1 VTSSEHDFNR
11 DVYRRVIAAV
21 SNGDADALDDL
32 LAPDMVDHN
41 PLPGQAPGSS
51 GFAEWMASA
60 RASFPDFQG
69 TIEEAVAEG
78 DLVAGRVTWR
88 GTQSGPF
95 LVVPPTGRVV
105 EITAFHLVRFASG
118 RVLDWWGTADLLG
131 ALLALGG
138 QVVWAPVQKDSRDG
152 PML

>member
-1 VTSSEHDFNR
+1 MTSGEHDLNR
-11 DVYRRVIAAV
+11 DVYRGVIAAV
-21 SNGDADALDDL
+21 SDGDVDALNAL

-41 PLPGQAPGSS
+41 PMPGQSTGSS
-51 GFAEWMASA
+51 GFVEWMASV
-60 RASFPDFQG
+60 RASFPDFHG
-69 TIEEAVAEG
+69 TVEEAVAEG

-95 LVVPPTGRVV
+95 LVVPPTGRAV
-105 EITAFHLVRFASG
+105 EIPAFHLVRFASG

-138 QVVWAPVQKDSRDG
+138 HMAWEPDRSDSA
-152 PML
+152 